1 MFSRKKPPQLSR
13 SEELQSIYDDC
24 CDLSIKNLTLEENNK
39 IDDALKGWKS
49 LHTSL
54 LYKIDSFEKQGYKL
68 SDEEKTLLDE
78 LRKIRDENV
87 KHLIRTQLQ
96 ADELRRRKTQ
106 GKTPPPKGGAPNTNL
121 TVRSLRNSGSR
132 SLTHGN
138 SSSNQRRMLK
148 SLRPNAP
155 QKSLSELGT
164 SQASAAATL
173 SWKKPSTNSVSTIR
187 TVKDNS
193 DKDPFNDFDQ
203 DSIDCKDSNWVKYN
217 DSPSLIDLD
226 VDPHFKSS
234 GHSPGT
240 FDQMKSDI
248 SLLVPSK
255 HPSASYSMEN
265 LSLRD
270 DADQQNNARYKN
282 KNSKASPSQLYN
294 TASNLFYGTKG
305 VSDTSVAFKEGSSTN
320 TKSDGARRTDSSGGV
335 NGHSLGERGGLSSNG
350 DSSYSTGQK
359 SSNINQIMKTRQM
372 HSSAVA
378 GRKAVSSNTKRSTA
392 TEKTSPAAFGP
403 RRSDRASASTT
414 SNFKP
419 LYVSQNRSRN
429 AKSATSVET
438 KAHPKSKAVAQ
449 VSHATTMDDVLD
461 AYGDEGDAGSGV
473 ESVDAPNSVDDRN
486 YLLDEK
492 EQDKLI
498 ASIRGVDPASAKQI
512 LNEIVVHGDEV
523 YWEDIVGL
531 EGAKMSLK
539 EAVVYPFL
547 RPDLF
552 QGLREPTRGML
563 LFGPPG
569 TGKTMLARAVATE
582 SKSTFFSITSSSL
595 TSKYL
600 GESEKLVR
608 ALFLIARKLAP
619 SIVFIDE
626 IDSLLNSRT
635 EGEVE
640 SSRRIKNEFLVQW
653 SELSSAAAGRDAGD
667 AGDVSR
673 VLILGATNLP
683 WSIDDAA
690 RRRFVRR
697 QYIPLPEPDTRKS
710 QIKKLLA
717 HQKNTLSDS
726 DYDELIALTEGFSGS
741 DITALAKDSA
751 MGPLRSLGDNLLH
764 TSPDKIRPINLDD
777 FKASLKYIRPSVSS
791 ESLQQY
797 EDWAQKYGSS
807 GA

>member
-1 MFSRKKPPQLSR
+1 MFLRKKPPQLSR
-13 SEELQSIYDDC
+13 LEELQLLYNDC

-68 SDEEKTLLDE
+68 ADEEKTLLDE

-96 ADELRRRKTQ
+96 ADELKRRKTP

-138 SSSNQRRMLK
+138 NSSNQRRMLK

-155 QKSLSELGT
+155 QNKSLSELGT
-164 SQASAAATL
+164 SHASAAATL

-187 TVKDNS
+187 TVRDHS

-203 DSIDCKDSNWVKYN
+203 DSLDCKDLNWVKYN
-217 DSPSLIDLD
+217 DSPSLIDID
-226 VDPHFKSS
+226 VDPPFKDL
-234 GHSPGT
+234 GHSRGT
-240 FDQMKSDI
+240 YDQMKSDI

-255 HPSASYSMEN
+255 QPSASYLMEN

-270 DADQQNNARYKN
+270 DADQQNNANKN
-282 KNSKASPSQLYN
+282 KNSKALPSQLHN
-294 TASNLFYGTKG
+294 TALNLFHGTKG
-305 VSDTSVAFKEGSSTN
+305 VSDASVAFKEGSSTN
-320 TKSDGARRTDSSGGV
+320 TKSDWIKRTESSGGV
-335 NGHSLGERGGLSSNG
+335 NGHGVVERGGFSGNG
-350 DSSYSTGQK
+350 NLGYGTGHK
-359 SSNINQIMKTRQM
+359 SSNINLMMKTRQTP
-372 HSSAVA
+372 SSAIV
-378 GRKAVSSNTKRSTA
+378 GRKAVSTNTKRSTA
-392 TEKTSPAAFGP
+392 IENKTNAASGP
-403 RRSDRASASTT
+403 RRSDIASANTT
-414 SNFKP
+414 SNFRP
-419 LYVSQNRSRN
+419 LHVGQNISKN

-438 KAHPKSKAVAQ
+438 KAHPKSKAGALL
-449 VSHATTMDDVLD
+449 SHATTMDDVID
-461 AYGDEGDAGSGV
+461 AYGDEGGTGIGV
-473 ESVDAPNSVDDRN
+473 ESVDAPKLIDTKN

-492 EQDKLI
+492 EQDNLI
-498 ASIRGVDPASAKQI
+498 SSIRGVDAASAKQI

-626 IDSLLNSRT
+626 IDSLLTSRT

-697 QYIPLPEPDTRKS
+697 QYIPLPESDTRKS
-710 QIKKLLA
+710 QIKKLLK
-717 HQKNTLSDS
+717 HQKNTLLDS

-777 FKASLKYIRPSVSS
+777 FKASLKYIRPSVLS